1 MKVPKPAAPA
11 APVVTAPPSAPALPG
26 HARYGLIAI
35 LLVAALIRFVGLDD
49 TDIYHYD
56 EGRNYL
62 EALATRAMLD
72 GRTGVAELVGV
83 RDNRPAHNLA
93 VAFVLPFVPG
103 PKGLLVV
110 NAAYGL
116 LGVWLVFAIA
126 ARLWSWKEGL
136 VAAGILALSPYHVY
150 YSRHGVVDPAIAAL
164 SAGCLY
170 AVLRAR
176 DASSLVRAAG
186 WMGVSGLLLGIAF
199 GHSVR
204 LVPILGCTG
213 LALLLVG
220 RLSVATAVLFLLGT
234 AIPFGVFE
242 FLQQGWKAA
251 LGPLG
256 PRAFWLGTYLEQYKY
271 ALTVTSGHGLSFA
284 SLPAFPHF
292 VTSLEGW
299 PAAAWTALAVAL
311 AWLRPTR
318 PELALHAFWL
328 LPLAFFSLLGNPSH
342 RFFLIGIPF
351 LAIAKSGLAGR
362 AAARWPGRSAVVWG
376 IAAALI
382 AAEVPW
388 LLRLRHDASPYAAV
402 LKETGDP
409 AFPHMT
415 TNQAIA
421 QSLVG
426 PTRAGVLPGSP
437 QESAMYR
444 NAGFRYLIED
454 LQIKYGGEAATGER
468 KAWWAAMKP
477 RLKPVKSVP
486 YSDFTLEIFTW
497 NQAFTYPV
505 HKQMLADDRKAGASV
520 NLYDLNTVK
529 W

>member
-1 MKVPKPAAPA
+1 MKIQKPLPPA
-11 APVVTAPPSAPALPG
+11 APVVSAPSLLPPQ
-26 HARYGLIAI
+26 ARYGLIAI
-35 LLVAALIRFVGLDD
+35 LGLAALLRFVGLHD

-62 EALATRAMLD
+62 EAFATRAMMD
-72 GRTGVAELVGV
+72 GRSGVAEVVGV
-83 RDNRPAHNLA
+83 RDNRPAHNLV
-93 VAFVLPFVPG
+93 VAMMLAHVPG
-103 PKGLLVV
+103 PRGMLLV

-116 LGVWLVFAIA
+116 LGVWLAFAIA
-126 ARLWSWKEGL
+126 TRLWSWREGL
-136 VAAGILALSPYHVY
+136 VGAGVLALSPYHVY

-176 DASSLVRAAG
+176 DAANDTRAAG
-186 WMGVSGLLLGIAF
+186 WAGVAGLLLGIAF

-204 LVPILGCTG
+204 LVPVLGCTG
-213 LALLLVG
+213 LALFLVG
-220 RLSVATAVLFLLGT
+220 RLSVTTATLFLLGT

-242 FLQQGWKAA
+242 YLQQGWKTS
-251 LGPLG
+251 LGTMG

-271 ALTVTSGHGLSFA
+271 ALRVTSGHGLSFA

-292 VTSLEGW
+292 VTALEGW
-299 PAAAWTALAVAL
+299 PAAAWTAVAVVLACF
-311 AWLRPTR
+311 RPTR
-318 PELALHAFWL
+318 AELALHAFWL
-328 LPLAFFSLLGNPSH
+328 LPLAFFSMLGNPSH

-351 LAIAKSGLAGR
+351 LAIAKARIAGLAAG
-362 AAARWPGRSAVVWG
+362 RWPERTPVIWGVAAVLTL
-376 IAAALI
+376 AQ
-382 AAEVPW
+382 VPW
-388 LLRLRHDASPYAAV
+388 LLRLRQDASPYAGM

-415 TNQAIA
+415 TNLAIA
-421 QSLVG
+421 QSLAG
-426 PTRAGVLPGSP
+426 HTRAGVLPGSP
-437 QESAMYR
+437 GESAMYK

-477 RLKPVKSVP
+477 KLKPVKSVP
-486 YSDFTLEIFTW
+486 YTDFTLEIFSW

-505 HKQMLADDRKAGASV
+505 HKQMLADDRKAGAAV